1 MENVQKKLNKISNL
15 QQTISSKLDKFDEKN
30 SNNEDILK
38 DSLSTDISNNEY
50 KQTLNNRLDLIMG
63 KINDNIINKNYLN
76 FYDFLLN
83 RKKFFEENQ
92 KKELLIETQKLE
104 KIKEKIKE
112 NISNNDLKNESIQ
125 ADIHRSQSLKIPT
138 KIQLSYN
145 NGFNQNYDNFS
156 ETFDDKN
163 NLYLLTKK
171 QNVFLENE
179 LINLKVKI
187 NKIRNS
193 NQLLKNLLN
202 KENKCKNPKILEK
215 FIENFIEKL
224 AVNWNEICDLIIDEM
239 LEQEV
244 FELNE
249 LELKKIHFD
258 ELKLTT
264 FKDVLKNAPN
274 KINFNNNN
282 NQNNLMFESF
292 YEIQR
297 ICNEI
302 RNKEFEIQNKYNI
315 NNNINNDNINN
326 NINKNKKKENKPK
339 KPNKKKNKK

>member
-1 MENVQKKLNKISNL
+1 MENVQKELNKMSNL
-15 QQTISSKLDKFDEKN
+15 QQTISSKLDKFDEKLN
-30 SNNEDILK
+30 SNNENFLK

-92 KKELLIETQKLE
+92 QKEILLESQKLK
-104 KIKEKIKE
+104 KIKEEQK
-112 NISNNDLKNESIQ
+112 ISNNENLKNESIQ
-125 ADIHRSQSLKIPT
+125 ADIHRSQSLKFPT

-145 NGFNQNYDNFS
+145 NGFNQNYNNFS

-244 FELNE
+244 YELNE

-264 FKDVLKNAPN
+264 FKDVLKNAP
-274 KINFNNNN
+274 KINNNN

-302 RNKEFEIQNKYNI
+302 KNKEFEIQNKYNI
-315 NNNINNDNINN
+315 NNNNN
-326 NINKNKKKENKPK
+326 NNNNNNKKENKTK
-339 KPNKKKNKK
+339 KQNKKKNKK

>member
-156 ETFDDKN
+156 ETFEDKN

-244 FELNE
+244 YELNE

-326 NINKNKKKENKPK
+326 NINNNKKKENKLK